1 LSYSELLAS
10 IENLRLRM
18 HNLIDDGFTY
28 SEVLKVSQELDKLY
42 DNINNHIDSLK
53 EEFFREISDSLTG
66 LEQVFTAAGKPYT
79 EGDLIGSS
87 HPA

>member
-1 LSYSELLAS
+1 MLL
-10 IENLRLRM
+10 N
-18 HNLIDDGFTY
+18 N
-28 SEVLKVSQELDKLY
+28 LY
-42 DNINNHIDSLK
+42 DNINNHLDSLK

>member
-1 LSYSELLAS
+1 MEELLHKHKQDA
-10 IENLRLRM
+10 EMLLN
-18 HNLIDDGFTY
+18 
-28 SEVLKVSQELDKLY
+28 KLY